1 MKIATVTLNPA
12 IDQTV
17 RVDNFRPNR
26 VNRGQEIR
34 FEASGKGVNVASFLA
49 DYGHDTAVTGYL
61 GQANVAIFEQ
71 FFASKSIDDNFVRI
85 PGSTRINVKVVDE
98 ARQQTTDI
106 NMPGQTPPQEAQHAL
121 FETIEQLA
129 DSCDWFVLSGSLP
142 PHVPATI
149 YATIITK
156 LKRRQKQVILDT
168 SGEALREGIQ
178 AGPTIVKPNIEELQ
192 QLVRQTLTS
201 QAEVQQAAHQLLG
214 VYSRGRAE
222 PCPYYTHPNE
232 DVRLVV
238 VSMGRQ
244 GAMLVEP
251 ETTLLAIPPTMT
263 VKKTFGAGDAMV
275 AGLVAAQI
283 QGLSLADCGRL
294 ATAFSVGA
302 ISQSSY
308 NLPTHDTLRRYF
320 HQVRIMNYEVG
331 GGVDP

>member
-17 RVDNFRPNR
+17 RVDNFLPNR
-26 VNRGQEIR
+26 VNRGQEIT

-49 DYGHDTAVTGYL
+49 DYGYDTAVTGYL

-71 FFASKSIDDNFVRI
+71 FFASKNIDDCFVRI

-106 NMPGQTPPQEAQHAL
+106 NMPGQAPLQDAL
-121 FETIEQLA
+121 LTLLETIDQLA
-129 DSCDWFVLSGSLP
+129 HSCDWFVLSGSLP
-142 PHVPATI
+142 PQVPATI
-149 YATIITK
+149 YATIVTQ
-156 LKRRQKQVILDT
+156 LKRQQKQIVLDT
-168 SGEALREGIQ
+168 SGEALRAGLQ
-178 AGPTIVKPNIEELQ
+178 AGPTILKPNIEELQ
-192 QLVRQTLTS
+192 QLVGQTLTS
-201 QAEVQQAAHQLLG
+201 HAEVQQAAHQLL
-214 VYSRGRAE
+214 
-222 PCPYYTHPNE
+222 NE

-244 GAMLVEP
+244 GSMLVEP
-251 ETTLLAIPPTMT
+251 ETTLLAIPPTIM

-283 QGLSLADCGRL
+283 QHLSLADCGRL
-294 ATAFSVGA
+294 ATAFSVAA

-308 NLPTHDTLRRYF
+308 NLPAQETLKQYF
-320 HQVRIMNYEVG
+320 HQVRIMNYEM
-331 GGVDP
+331 